1 MKPEPPNILPKDLS
15 QAGERAAESLGV
27 WINRNVRL
35 EWQAPELLAIEQAG
49 GMLGPFDAVVPACI
63 LEVHGP
69 LTGRLVLVADAF
81 TIASFVNSMMG
92 LGNSVTQ
99 SQEELIKDQPFLF
112 WDEMTKSAAL
122 ETANIVAC
130 AYLNALATA
139 LPDSVSGQ
147 LVPSPPRFFLDYA
160 GSLGEF
166 LLIDLSNDSPGVVVT
181 QSRMF
186 VDDQISSDWRL
197 VWIPRTDNLPS
208 ESTGDNP

>member
-1 MKPEPPNILPKDLS
+1 
-15 QAGERAAESLGV
+15 
-27 WINRNVRL
+27 
-35 EWQAPELLAIEQAG
+35 
-49 GMLGPFDAVVPACI
+49 
-63 LEVHGP
+63 
-69 LTGRLVLVADAF
+69 
-81 TIASFVNSMMG
+81 
-92 LGNSVTQ
+92 
-99 SQEELIKDQPFLF
+99 
-112 WDEMTKSAAL
+112 MTKSAAL

-166 LLIDLSNDSPGVVVT
+166 LLIDLPNDSPGVVVT